1 MNTIRIDQ
9 VLYNYAVVYARKH
22 NMSVDSLVENYIISL
37 LGDSKSSYGYSDMTT
52 LRNVKYKIS
61 PRVKALEMG
70 FVCPDNLSEDYKKEI
85 KEGRINKG
93 L

>member
-37 LGDSKSSYGYSDMTT
+37 LGDSKSSYSYS
-52 LRNVKYKIS
+52 
-61 PRVKALEMG
+61 EMAT
-70 FVCPDNLSEDYKKEI
+70 
-85 KEGRINKG
+85 
-93 L
+93 